1 MITLLRLV
9 AGAALLT
16 LGRKLFWL
24 FIAAI
29 GFETGALIATRLL
42 HPGSELLVLVIAI
55 VAGILGALLALFI
68 ENIVVSVA
76 GFLAGGYLL
85 VSALDLLRLNPG
97 QFEWVVYIVGGI
109 LGAALAIVVLDWA
122 LIILSSL
129 SGSVIISRALLPARH
144 ELELAIIVVLFVVGV
159 AIQFAIWQGERVQRA

>member
-1 MITLLRLV
+1 MIALLRLV

-24 FIAAI
+24 FVAAI

-55 VAGILGALLALFI
+55 VAGIVGALLALLI
-68 ENIVVSVA
+68 ENLVVSAA

-97 QFEWVVYIVGGI
+97 QFEWVVYLIGGFI
-109 LGAALAIVVLDWA
+109 GAAVAILVLDWA
-122 LIILSSL
+122 LIVLSSL
-129 SGSVIISRALLPARH
+129 SGATIITTAVVRGFQ
-144 ELELAIIVVLFVVGV
+144 LELVAIVVLFIVGV
-159 AIQFAIWQGERVQRA
+159 AIQFGIWQSEHAPRA

>member
-1 MITLLRLV
+1 MIALLRLV

-24 FIAAI
+24 FVAAI

-55 VAGILGALLALFI
+55 VAGIVGALLALLI
-68 ENIVVSVA
+68 ENLVVSAA

-97 QFEWVVYIVGGI
+97 QFEWVVYLIGGFI
-109 LGAALAIVVLDWA
+109 GAAVAILVLDWA
-122 LIILSSL
+122 LIVLSSL
-129 SGSVIISRALLPARH
+129 SGATILTTAVVRGFQ
-144 ELELAIIVVLFVVGV
+144 LELVAIVVLFIVGV
-159 AIQFAIWQGERVQRA
+159 AIQFGIWQSEHAPRA